1 MTSLLAATIGDPAA
15 PAATLPTGEW
25 QFWVVSAIALA
36 AGLLILRPLLASR
49 SAPTPCGGCSKHEAA
64 RPRATSL
71 TIEGAA
77 PRRR

>member
-1 MTSLLAATIGDPAA
+1 MTSLLAAMTDDPSA

-49 SAPTPCGGCSKHEAA
+49 RSSTPCGGCPKHEAA

-71 TIEGAA
+71 TIEGAS